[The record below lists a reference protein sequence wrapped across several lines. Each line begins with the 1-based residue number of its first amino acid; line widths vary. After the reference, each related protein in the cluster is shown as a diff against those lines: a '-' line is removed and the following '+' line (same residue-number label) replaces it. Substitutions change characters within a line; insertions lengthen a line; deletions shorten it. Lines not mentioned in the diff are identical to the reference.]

1 VSGRDSRAIGGVS
14 RSSPRRRPPWLAA
27 AAATGI
33 LLAVAGVSRAREV
46 IVRGSAI
53 APDAPGAAPTPT
65 PVPLPGAVAD
75 RLAWAKQTLPPT
87 ALARLDRAGGDLA
100 AAMAAGTPFP
110 VVRARAQRQVASM
123 LPGLDR
129 TEIAAASLVVMAM
142 RASSLDADLRRMS
155 DELGA
160 MASAEKR
167 LDEASAQLRSQL
179 ARTGTRRGTG
189 GTSAWRSAASMRA
202 AALERAITP
211 WARLRYAK
219 APTVPQ
225 VPPADALVTTA
236 ELETL
241 LRESDARRSA
251 IQRETRVARERLAL
265 YERRWSKFVDALSV
279 AMTGT
284 TPSTTLARDL
294 R

>member
-1 VSGRDSRAIGGVS
+1 VSGRGSKALGSAS

-27 AAATGI
+27 VAIGI
-33 LLAVAGVSRAREV
+33 LLAFAGASRAREV

-65 PVPLPGAVAD
+65 PMPLPGAVAD
-75 RLAWAKQTLPPT
+75 RLAWAKRTLPPT
-87 ALARLDRAGGDLA
+87 AIARLDRAGGDLA
-100 AAMAAGTPFP
+100 AAIAAGIPFP
-110 VVRARAQRQVASM
+110 EVRARAQRQVASM

-129 TEIAAASLVVMAM
+129 AGIAEASLLAMAM
-142 RASSLDADLRRMS
+142 RASSLGADLRRMS
-155 DELGA
+155 DEMDA
-160 MASAEKR
+160 MASAEKK

-179 ARTGTRRGTG
+179 AGTGTRRGTG

-225 VPPADALVTTA
+225 VPPVDALVTPA

-241 LRESDARRSA
+241 LRESEARRA
-251 IQRETRVARERLAL
+251 AVRREARVARERLAL

-279 AMTGT
+279 AMAGT